1 MTDLQLLQ
9 AQVNLV
15 NCGATDTGGTGT
27 AGCRF
32 DWSRIKTVE
41 LTPRSFKYTKQQ
53 TLAYIR
59 EQQQLGN
66 IIIINNVVSYVD
78 ASADPNIITR
88 EGSGLKEIAG
98 ENPYE
103 YNMTTDNGLDFYKKL
118 RTYNSSGQYNIALYD
133 VEGNKIFTETKSGEF
148 KGFSLG
154 MFFTGKYKGKDGSNP
169 SSYATMIQYQDYKE
183 MDRAAW
189 IASDELDYSTTEID
203 GWNDTKIVIDA
214 VAVGDTTLT
223 FTHKLADKTHNV
235 EGTLLTNYLFKKDG
249 VPFTP
254 TGTLDATTTPGK
266 LIATIPAAVD
276 GEVYT
281 VQTNDSTL
289 TTSAG
294 REIATIVSPLGVL
307 YKSNNATVTAAA
319 VPVNPLAPVIT
330 SSHFLTGTIGTPL
343 TYSIVA
349 TNTPTS
355 YAIAGVPSGGLSF
368 NSTTGVLSG
377 TPTGSANTRVVR
389 LDAINANG
397 TGSIYLEINIS

>member
-1 MTDLQLLQ
+1 MTDLELLQ
-9 AQVNLV
+9 AQVNVV

-53 TLAYIR
+53 NLAYIR

-66 IIIINNVVSYVD
+66 IIIINNIVSYVD
-78 ASADPNIITR
+78 ASADPNVITR

-103 YNMTTDNGLDFYKKL
+103 YNMTTDNGLDFFKKL

-133 VEGNKIFTETKSGEF
+133 VEGNKIFTQTKSGEF

-154 MFFTGKYKGKDGSNP
+154 MFFTGKYKGKDGTNP
-169 SSYATMIQYQDYKE
+169 SSYATMLQYQDYKE

-189 IASDELDYSTTEID
+189 IAADELDYSTTEID
-203 GWNDTKIVIDA
+203 GWNDTTIVIDTI
-214 VAVGDTTLT
+214 AVGATTLT
-223 FTHKLADKTHNV
+223 FSHKLADKTHNV
-235 EGTLLTNYLFKKDG
+235 EGTVMTNYIFKKDG

-254 TGTLDATTTPGK
+254 TGTLDATTVTGK
-266 LIATIPAAVD
+266 LIATIPTTAA

-281 VQTNDSTL
+281 VQTNDPTL
-289 TTSAG
+289 TVSAG
-294 REIATIVSPLGVL
+294 REIATIVSELGVL
-307 YKSNNATVTAAA
+307 YKSNLASATATLNLLV
-319 VPVNPLAPVIT
+319 PVIT
-330 SSHFLTGTIGTPL
+330 SSGILSGVIGTPL
-343 TYSIVA
+343 TYNIEA

-355 YAIAGVPSGGLSF
+355 YFIAGVMSAGLSY
-368 NSTTGVLSG
+368 NTTTGVILG

-389 LDAINANG
+389 MDAINSNG
-397 TGSIYLEINIS
+397 TGSKYLEINITAP